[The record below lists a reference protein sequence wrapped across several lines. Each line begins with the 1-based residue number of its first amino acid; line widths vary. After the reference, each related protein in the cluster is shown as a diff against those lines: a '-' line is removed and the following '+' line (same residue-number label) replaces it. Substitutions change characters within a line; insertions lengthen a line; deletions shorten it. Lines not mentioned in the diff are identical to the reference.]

1 MEPSVCPYPVI
12 IVSLIGRKGG
22 WNSDLTPKE
31 ADFLG
36 KKVSE
41 YEMLFY

>member
-1 MEPSVCPYPVI
+1 METSVCPYPVI